1 MERVVL
7 KTTMRARWVIAAIF
21 AAELTAGI
29 AVFVYLYINYAGVMN
44 ASFLITMPLL
54 GVVIAFTMRMPP
66 SPGKGKLFHA
76 FLAFLFSL
84 PIALLFSYTPRLT
97 YEEAKH
103 ALQSAHANAI
113 FAETE
118 KRTFSME
125 DTGNPFITHAYYF
138 LLHISGDEVEYI
150 VNPATGKI
158 AELPSI
164 EN

>member
-1 MERVVL
+1 VERVVL
-7 KTTMRARWVIAAIF
+7 KTTMRARWVIAAVF
-21 AAELTAGI
+21 AAELVAGTA
-29 AVFVYLYINYAGVMN
+29 AYVYLYLTYAGVMN

-54 GVVIAFTMRMPP
+54 GVVIAFTTRKPP
-66 SPGKGKLFHA
+66 NPGKGKLFHA

-84 PIALLFSYTPRLT
+84 PIALLFSYAPRLT

-103 ALQSAHANAI
+103 ALQSANANAM

-125 DTGNPFITHAYYF
+125 DTGNPFITNAYYF
-138 LLHISGDEVEYI
+138 LLQISGDEVEYI

-158 AELPSI
+158 AELPGI
-164 EN
+164 NN